1 MGSLESVAQT
11 SPLLKRESFNQ
22 HLLHNNRSSSFSQQ
36 RSTQSNRSRFAR
48 LVLFKKI
55 DYLQWICTVAVF
67 FFFVGLF
74 QMFLPGSVMEKSV
87 DFGEKN
93 EVLGGIEDLEFL
105 KGLIGGGGEDVV
117 EKFEALKVLNKFK
130 KEGGDNDSV
139 GSRKVVRFGYRRPK
153 IALVFADLFVDS
165 YQIQM
170 VTVAAALREI
180 GYDIEVWS
188 LEDGP
193 TKAIWN
199 KLVFPHNILKSNY
212 NKKAVNVDWLSYDGI
227 LLNSL
232 QAVETLSCL
241 MQEPFRSVPLIWTI
255 HEDAL
260 YFRLRQYASSGGDEL
275 VNYWKKVFNRAT
287 AVVFPN
293 YILPMAYST
302 CDAGNYYVVPGAP
315 TEICLANHFMDLDA
329 DSLQVKMNIGA
340 DDFVIIL
347 VGSQLMYKGLWL
359 DHALVLQAILPV
371 ISTFPRDGDSDPH
384 LKIIIL
390 AGDPSSNYSMAVNSI
405 VQNLGY
411 PREIV
416 KHVAVDDDIDTFL
429 SIADIVIYSSF
440 LEEQSFP
447 EILLKSMCFGKPIV
461 APDLSMIKKYVD
473 HNVNGYVFPKKN
485 AKELTHLISQLI
497 SNGKLSP
504 LAQKTAPIGKQT
516 AKSLLVS
523 ETVEAYTSLLQNV
536 LRLPSEATKPKA
548 VTEVPSKPKAEW
560 QWHLFEAIRTTGE
573 QNKTLKIGKSLD
585 QIEEQWNQS
594 RKLST
599 LESAP
604 AESFFYPIWDDQ
616 KHIDTADLRK
626 RKEDEELKDRTDQ
639 PRGVWEDV
647 YRNARRAD
655 RLKNELHERDEGELE
670 RTGQPLC
677 IYEPYYG
684 EGVWPFLHRRSLYR
698 GLRLSTR
705 GRRPGSDDVDAPS
718 RLPLLSNGYYRD
730 LLGEYGA
737 FFAIANRID
746 RVHKNAWIGF
756 QSWRITAKKESL
768 TKVAETSL
776 LDAIQ
781 GRRYGD
787 ALFFW
792 ARMDADPRNE
802 LKKDFWSFC
811 DSINAGNCRFAF
823 SEALKKMYGI
833 KTNGSSLPPMPGDGD
848 TWSVM
853 HSWVLPTRSFLEFV
867 MFSRMFVDALDVQFY
882 DDHHQ
887 SGHCYLSM
895 TKDKHC
901 YSRVLELLIN
911 VWAYHSGR
919 RMVYVNSTSGF
930 MEEQHKLK
938 NRRGHMWLKW
948 FQFNTLKSMDEDL
961 AEEVDTDHPKRRWL
975 WPSTGEVFWKGI
987 YEKEKGMRNKEKE
1000 KRKQQSRD
1008 KILRIR
1014 NRTRQKALG
1023 KYVKPPPEEVE
1034 TLNST
1039 VVSAKLLR

>member
-1 MGSLESVAQT
+1 MGSLESAAQT
-11 SPLLKRESFNQ
+11 
-22 HLLHNNRSSSFSQQ
+22 HLLHTNRSASFGQQ
-36 RSTQSNRSRFAR
+36 RSTQSVRSRLAR

-67 FFFVGLF
+67 LFFVVLF
-74 QMFLPGSVMEKSV
+74 QMFLPGSVMEKAA
-87 DFGEKN
+87 DFGEVH
-93 EVLGGIEDLEFL
+93 EVEGIEDLSFL

-117 EKFEALKVLNKFK
+117 PKFEALSLLGKFK
-130 KEGGDNDSV
+130 KEGGGVEDNGTV

-153 IALVFADLFVDS
+153 IALVFADLLVDS

-170 VTVAAALREI
+170 ASVAVALREI

-188 LEDGP
+188 LENGP

-199 KLVFPHNILKSNY
+199 KLGFALDILKFKY
-212 NKKAVNVDWLSYDGI
+212 NRKVANIDWLSYDGI
-227 LLNSL
+227 LMSSL
-232 QAVETLSCL
+232 QAVEALSCL
-241 MQEPFRSVPLIWTI
+241 MQEPYRSVPLIWTI

-260 YFRLRQYASSGGDEL
+260 YIRLRQYATSGGDEL
-275 VNYWKKVFNRAT
+275 LDNWKKVFNRAT

-302 CDAGNYYVVPGAP
+302 CDAGNYFVIAGAP
-315 TEICLANHFMDLDA
+315 TEICESNHVLHLDTNN
-329 DSLQVKMNIGA
+329 LRVKMNVGA
-340 DDFVIIL
+340 DDLVITM

-359 DHALVLQAILPV
+359 DHALVLQALLPV
-371 ISTFPRDGDSDPH
+371 ISTIPRDEDSNLH

-390 AGDPSSNYSMAVNSI
+390 AGDPSSNYSMAVKSI

-411 PREIV
+411 PLEIV
-416 KHVAVDDDIDTFL
+416 KHAAIDEDVDNFL

-447 EILLKSMCFGKPIV
+447 DVLLKSMCFGKPIV
-461 APDLSMIKKYVD
+461 APDLSVIKKYVD
-473 HNVNGYVFPKKN
+473 HDVNGYLFPKEN
-485 AKELTHLISQLI
+485 VKELTNLVSHLI
-497 SNGKLSP
+497 SNGKLSQS
-504 LAQKTAPIGKQT
+504 AQNIASTSKRTARG
-516 AKSLLVS
+516 LMVS
-523 ETVEAYTSLLQNV
+523 ETVEGYGSLLENV
-536 LRLPSEATKPKA
+536 LRLPSEAAKPK
-548 VTEVPSKPKAEW
+548 VVSEVPLKLKAEW
-560 QWHLFEAIRTTGE
+560 KWHLFEAIRTSGV
-573 QNKTLKIGKSLD
+573 QQKSLKISRSLD
-585 QIEEQWNQS
+585 QIEEHWNQS
-594 RKLST
+594 RKMSPLGLSPPT
-599 LESAP
+599 EF
-604 AESFFYPIWDDQ
+604 FFYPIWDDQ
-616 KHIDTADLRK
+616 KHIDLAESRK

-639 PRGVWEDV
+639 PRGTWEDV
-647 YRNARRAD
+647 YRTARRAD
-655 RLKNELHERDEGELE
+655 RFKNELHERDEGELE

-684 EGVWPFLHRRSLYR
+684 EGVWPFLHHKSLYR
-698 GLRLSTR
+698 GLGLSTR
-705 GRRPGSDDVDAPS
+705 GRRPGTDDIDAPS

-730 LLGEYGA
+730 LLGEYGG

-746 RVHKNAWIGF
+746 RVHRNAWIGF
-756 QSWRITAKKESL
+756 QSWRITARKESL

-776 LDAIQ
+776 LDATQ
-781 GRRYGD
+781 GRKFGD

-792 ARMDADPRNE
+792 AGMDADPRNE
-802 LKKDFWSFC
+802 LKQDFWSFC

-823 SEALKKMYGI
+823 SEALNKMYGI
-833 KTNGSSLPPMPGDGD
+833 KTNLSSLPPMPVDGG

-882 DDHHQ
+882 DDHHKT
-887 SGHCYLSM
+887 GHCYLSM

-919 RMVYVNSTSGF
+919 RMVYVNSTTGF
-930 MEEQHKLK
+930 MEEQHRLK
-938 NRRGHMWLKW
+938 ARKGHMWIKW

-975 WPSTGEVFWKGI
+975 WPSTGEVFWQGI
-987 YEKEKGMRNKEKE
+987 YEKERNMRNKEKE
-1000 KRKQQSRD
+1000 KRRQQSKD
-1008 KILRIR
+1008 KISRIR
-1014 NRTRQKALG
+1014 KRTRQKALG

-1034 TLNST
+1034 TLNVT
-1039 VVSAKLLR
+1039 VVSARLLR